1 MSGAGERVLPGIL
14 LGVLA
19 YSLFSMHDATNKYLV
34 AFLPVWQVLFFRS
47 LTIVAACLA
56 IGRGRLLAA
65 AVATPLKLPLL
76 GRGVLTLT
84 AWLCYYTAARSL
96 PLAQLLTLYFSAPI
110 ITTVLAIRLLGEHV
124 TRARWIS
131 LGIAFGGVLLASDP
145 FGVKL
150 SLATLLVLA
159 AACLW
164 GYAIVL
170 MRQIAR
176 RESSLLQMLYQNVC
190 FIAVTGVLTAVNW
203 VAPTPAQMLLLA
215 GVGVLGGL
223 GQYMLF
229 EAARMAPAAVM
240 ATVEYSALL
249 WAFVLGWLVFGE
261 IPLPAVWAG
270 AGLICVAG
278 VYMVVME
285 RRTARGYASGAND

>member
-278 VYMVVME
+278 LYMVVME

>member
-1 MSGAGERVLPGIL
+1 MTGIL

-19 YSLFSMHDATNKYLV
+19 YSLFSLHDATNKYLV
-34 AFLPVWQVLFFRS
+34 AFLPVWQILFFRS
-47 LTIVAACLA
+47 LTIVFACLV
-56 IGRGRLLAA
+56 IGRGKLLAS
-65 AVATPLKLPLL
+65 AVTTTLKLPLL

-84 AWLCYYTAARSL
+84 AWLCYYSAARTL

-110 ITTVLAIRLLGEHV
+110 ITTLLAIRLLGEKV

-131 LGIAFGGVLLASDP
+131 LIIAFAGVLLASDP
-145 FGVKL
+145 LGVKL
-150 SLATLLVLA
+150 SWATVLVLIA
-159 AACLW
+159 AVLW

-176 RESSLLQMLYQNVC
+176 LESSMLQMLYQNVC
-190 FIAVTGVLTAVNW
+190 FLVLTGIATAATY
-203 VAPTPAQMLLLA
+203 VAPTPWQLLLLA
-215 GVGVLGGL
+215 GVGVLGGI
-223 GQYMLF
+223 GQFALF

-249 WAFVLGWLVFGE
+249 WAFLLGWLVFGE

-278 VYMVVME
+278 VYLVVAE
-285 RRTARGYASGAND
+285 RRR